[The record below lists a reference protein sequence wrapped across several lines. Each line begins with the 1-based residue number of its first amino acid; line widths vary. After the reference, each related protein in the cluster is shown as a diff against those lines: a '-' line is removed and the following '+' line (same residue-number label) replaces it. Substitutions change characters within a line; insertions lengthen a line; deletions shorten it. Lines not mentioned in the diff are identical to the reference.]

1 MIRMHEQTQEKGF
14 DRGKLP
20 TEGSVIRGLA
30 KTLAHLYSGETGTLS
45 NTQGFTRRALT
56 NDPYML
62 GNGLSSLYNILPR
75 IIERPATAPNAL
87 DKLAIIIISSRRS
100 DLHTGSAFQRICVYG
115 EVLFCTRQPDGKLK
129 VEQFKTFAV
138 NETSD
143 DLYTTPRTLNDQ
155 IRRCVKA
162 GYHHIFYIAKAPYTS
177 HVHFTGKEESEELFF
192 MSPDIIGGVL
202 ETFPDVKLYPMFC
215 DQYYVAKVHTNPG
228 KESLYVDDTKELREI
243 LTDPSKSTVIF
254 FNVMNGIQVQPREK
268 KGHRYYSG
276 VVSYATL
283 INMYTNPLYDQPIR
297 NNLLD
302 NREPGSL
309 RKDMLDFLAY
319 VHGVRYEQRLR
330 TGVQLKLD
338 PYDAIIGY
346 DSVGARAIIPGTDYR
361 VQTNLLAFLTLVR
374 GRLRRKF
381 PGSGGALPSA
391 LSLPENM
398 IEKQNTPEPDPGEG
412 E

>member
-1 MIRMHEQTQEKGF
+1 M
-14 DRGKLP
+14 
-20 TEGSVIRGLA
+20 
-30 KTLAHLYSGETGTLS
+30 
-45 NTQGFTRRALT
+45 
-56 NDPYML
+56 
-62 GNGLSSLYNILPR
+62 
-75 IIERPATAPNAL
+75 
-87 DKLAIIIISSRRS
+87 
-100 DLHTGSAFQRICVYG
+100 
-115 EVLFCTRQPDGKLK
+115 LFCTRQPDGKLK

>member
-1 MIRMHEQTQEKGF
+1 MT
-14 DRGKLP
+14 
-20 TEGSVIRGLA
+20 
-30 KTLAHLYSGETGTLS
+30 
-45 NTQGFTRRALT
+45 
-56 NDPYML
+56 
-62 GNGLSSLYNILPR
+62 
-75 IIERPATAPNAL
+75 
-87 DKLAIIIISSRRS
+87 
-100 DLHTGSAFQRICVYG
+100 
-115 EVLFCTRQPDGKLK
+115 
-129 VEQFKTFAV
+129 
-138 NETSD
+138 
-143 DLYTTPRTLNDQ
+143 
-155 IRRCVKA
+155 
-162 GYHHIFYIAKAPYTS
+162 
-177 HVHFTGKEESEELFF
+177 
-192 MSPDIIGGVL
+192 
-202 ETFPDVKLYPMFC
+202 
-215 DQYYVAKVHTNPG
+215 
-228 KESLYVDDTKELREI
+228 LREI
-243 LTDPSKSTVIF
+243 LADPSKSTVIF
-254 FNVMNGIQVQPREK
+254 FNVMNGILVQPREK

-381 PGSGGALPSA
+381 PGSGGVPPST

-398 IEKQNTPEPDPGEG
+398 IEKQNPPEPVPGEG